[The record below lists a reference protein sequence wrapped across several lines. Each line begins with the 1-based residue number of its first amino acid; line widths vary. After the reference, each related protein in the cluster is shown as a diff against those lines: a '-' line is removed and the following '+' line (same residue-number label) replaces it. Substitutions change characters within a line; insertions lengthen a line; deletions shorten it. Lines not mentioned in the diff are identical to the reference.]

1 MIKVKKLHAEIKR
14 RMNRV
19 FSDYD
24 RALTVVDI
32 DAYINQA
39 KEILLENYSAIV
51 EKNRTLGDKLK
62 SLEIKNKQLEKL
74 STNSKSTIFKLPSDH
89 YTTLNR
95 YCKAKSYECELEDS
109 LFVNDI
115 QTHKIEESLRD
126 VNVQPSFNW
135 RETFSN
141 EDSQGLHIYHGDIMN
156 ITEAYIDYLKW
167 IPDVAYY
174 SGVANGLYI
183 SQDGET
189 ITEDKHLMID
199 NPIVWRKII
208 DIVEYQIEKDLN
220 GNPKLPMETI
230 LFNEKVYINQ

>member
-1 MIKVKKLHAEIKR
+1 LQKI
-14 RMNRV
+14 
-19 FSDYD
+19 FTDYN

-51 EKNRTLGDKLK
+51 EKNRTLADKLK
-62 SLEIKNKQLEKL
+62 SIEVKHQSLEKL
-74 STNSKSTIFKLPSDH
+74 STNSKSTIFKLPSNH

-95 YCKAKSYECELEDS
+95 YCYGKALDCEFVDS

-126 VNVQPSFNW
+126 VNVQPNFNW

-141 EDSQGLHIYHGDIMN
+141 EDSKGLHIYHGGIME
-156 ITEAYIDYLKW
+156 IEEAFIDYLRW

-174 SGVANGLYI
+174 SGVSNGLYI
-183 SQDGET
+183 NQDGET
-189 ITEDKHLMID
+189 VTEDKHLMID
-199 NPIVWRKII
+199 NPIVWRKIV
-208 DIVEYQIEKDLN
+208 DIVEYLIEKDLK
-220 GNPKLPMETI
+220 GNPKIPMETI
-230 LFNEKVYINQ
+230 LFNEKVYIN